1 MAEITAVEDPSPLKY
16 RTFVQPYKDFPPIL
30 SHVSPFAVVVKAMR
44 ILEFVVKR
52 SKRTGQTKKQE
63 LEEEILQQ
71 PQWSKVSYEVGT
83 ILRKVLE
90 ATLPPDEAEML
101 TAAFMNVANAIANLE
116 TRFAE
121 RAAVFMDDDDSEP
134 GSIRPRTVSH
144 PSQYSTR
151 SNPGPA
157 SPTKASGS
165 GGKLRGN
172 NTGTSRAGG
181 FNAVLSLALV
191 RFRNGAQASSSSIH
205 TPAALIAHEWQQEHS
220 STHSSPNL
228 SIRHLPKVFSS
239 VRNGARKGVGFVKGK
254 VLKKVLGSVGK
265 STVPVRLRAVRGGS
279 RNTSKSVTY

>member
-1 MAEITAVEDPSPLKY
+1 MAEITAVEDPSPVKY

-30 SHVSPFAVVVKAMR
+30 SHGSPFAVVVKAMR

-52 SKRTGQTKKQE
+52 SKGTKQTKQD

-71 PQWSKVSYEVGT
+71 PQWGEVSYEVGT
-83 ILRKVLE
+83 ILRNVLE
-90 ATLPPDEAEML
+90 ATLPPDEAGML
-101 TAAFMNVANAIANLE
+101 TAAFMSVASKIGNLE

-121 RAAVFMDDDDSEP
+121 RAAEFMDDDDSES

-165 GGKLRGN
+165 GGRLGGN

-181 FNAVLSLALV
+181 FNAVLSLALIH
-191 RFRNGAQASSSSIH
+191 FRNGAQASSSSIH

-228 SIRHLPKVFSS
+228 SIRHLPKVLSS
-239 VRNGARKGVGFVKGK
+239 VPNSARKGVGFVKGK

-265 STVPVRLRAVRGGS
+265 STVAVQLRGVRGSS
-279 RNTSKSVTY
+279 RNTEKSVTY